1 MFSVYDS
8 PPATGGRVNDGG
20 APTPAASAAPLAADA
35 DNDAMTG
42 AHGGGGG
49 TPPSAGRRPA
59 KQARRGEPPPSSA
72 TPGAETNARIAAL
85 LREVAALRRMAVDGA
100 ASSLADVRSA
110 YDAQLAAAQ
119 RVAAEAR
126 AEAATLWELVGD
138 RGGGGSGGRGGGGLR
153 GARRAP
159 VAEPEE
165 PDEVAALGSDS
176 GGDGGG
182 SGNGDTDVGSEPPR
196 PTVLV
201 EEVVEE
207 EAVEVDVLPD
217 ASGAAGAALAA
228 ARAEAAGL
236 RRELADA
243 KAALEA
249 ASAGMDVE
257 PPAAKPPAAAA
268 AAGPADDDAGPAA
281 ALEVLA
287 ALVGARPV
295 REPVADANDGGPPV
309 WRLEVANGRGGE
321 RERRVAF
328 RLGVPRSITS
338 GAAGGGGGAPRPP
351 RPTPDD
357 GGAAAEE
364 EELLEYDA
372 VEVAVPPGVLPA
384 YVKETAIDM
393 PVEDAPYLFAK
404 IVAAVFSAST
414 RA

>member
-1 MFSVYDS
+1 
-8 PPATGGRVNDGG
+8 
-20 APTPAASAAPLAADA
+20 
-35 DNDAMTG
+35 
-42 AHGGGGG
+42 
-49 TPPSAGRRPA
+49 
-59 KQARRGEPPPSSA
+59 
-72 TPGAETNARIAAL
+72 
-85 LREVAALRRMAVDGA
+85 
-100 ASSLADVRSA
+100 VR
-110 YDAQLAAAQ
+110 
-119 RVAAEAR
+119 
-126 AEAATLWELVGD
+126 
-138 RGGGGSGGRGGGGLR
+138 
-153 GARRAP
+153 
-159 VAEPEE
+159 
-165 PDEVAALGSDS
+165 
-176 GGDGGG
+176 
-182 SGNGDTDVGSEPPR
+182 DT
-196 PTVLV
+196 TV
-201 EEVVEE
+201 
-207 EAVEVDVLPD
+207 
-217 ASGAAGAALAA
+217 S
-228 ARAEAAGL
+228 
-236 RRELADA
+236 
-243 KAALEA
+243 
-249 ASAGMDVE
+249 
-257 PPAAKPPAAAA
+257 
-268 AAGPADDDAGPAA
+268 
-281 ALEVLA
+281 LA